1 MKNFDCITPNKEHLL
16 ICFFLCL
23 ALGLYADEKID
34 SIKAKE
40 APVVSD
46 TILRS
51 IQYPTNALIL
61 PGVVVYGKYPKMKIK
76 PFKNK
81 MEQELA
87 LSPSS
92 GFNPLGFIYWMLKLI
107 PQKHK
112 KMETAKEKN
121 QRILSEWDKYIAPA
135 EKKRLIFLR
144 AYSINGGSCI
154 VVARGMCYRKGI

>member
-46 TILRS
+46 TVL
-51 IQYPTNALIL
+51 
-61 PGVVVYGKYPKMKIK
+61 
-76 PFKNK
+76 
-81 MEQELA
+81 
-87 LSPSS
+87 
-92 GFNPLGFIYWMLKLI
+92 NPLAFIYWMLKLI

-135 EKKRLIFLR
+135 EKKD
-144 AYSINGGSCI
+144 
-154 VVARGMCYRKGI
+154 

>member
-23 ALGLYADEKID
+23 TLGLYADEKID

-46 TILRS
+46 TVLRS

-87 LSPSS
+87 LSPSR
-92 GFNPLGFIYWMLKLI
+92 GFNPLGFLLLLLNRI
-107 PQKHK
+107 PHKHK
-112 KMETAKEKN
+112 NMETAKEKN
-121 QRILSEWDKYIAPA
+121 QRILSEWDRYIAPA
-135 EKKRLIFLR
+135 EKKD
-144 AYSINGGSCI
+144 
-154 VVARGMCYRKGI
+154 

>member
-16 ICFFLCL
+16 ISFFLCL

-51 IQYPTNALIL
+51 IQYPTNTLIL

-92 GFNPLGFIYWMLKLI
+92 GFNPLAFIYWMLKLI

-135 EKKRLIFLR
+135 EKKD
-144 AYSINGGSCI
+144 
-154 VVARGMCYRKGI
+154 

>member
-23 ALGLYADEKID
+23 TLGLYADEKID

-40 APVVSD
+40 VPVVSD
-46 TILRS
+46 TVLRS
-51 IQYPTNALIL
+51 IQYPSNALIL

-87 LSPSS
+87 LSPSR
-92 GFNPLGFIYWMLKLI
+92 GFNPLGFLLLLLNRI
-107 PQKHK
+107 PHKHK
-112 KMETAKEKN
+112 NMETAKEKN
-121 QRILSEWDKYIAPA
+121 QRILSEWDRYIAPA
-135 EKKRLIFLR
+135 EKKD
-144 AYSINGGSCI
+144 
-154 VVARGMCYRKGI
+154 

>member
-1 MKNFDCITPNKEHLL
+1 
-16 ICFFLCL
+16 
-23 ALGLYADEKID
+23 
-34 SIKAKE
+34 
-40 APVVSD
+40 
-46 TILRS
+46 
-51 IQYPTNALIL
+51 
-61 PGVVVYGKYPKMKIK
+61 MKIK

-92 GFNPLGFIYWMLKLI
+92 GFNPLAFIYWMFKLI

-135 EKKRLIFLR
+135 EKKD
-144 AYSINGGSCI
+144 
-154 VVARGMCYRKGI
+154 

>member
-1 MKNFDCITPNKEHLL
+1 MKNFDCITSNKEHLL

-46 TILRS
+46 TVLRS

-87 LSPSS
+87 LSPSR
-92 GFNPLGFIYWMLKLI
+92 GFNPLGFLLLLLNRL
-107 PQKHK
+107 PHKHK
-112 KMETAKEKN
+112 NMETAKEKN
-121 QRILSEWDKYIAPA
+121 QRILSEWDRYIAPA
-135 EKKRLIFLR
+135 EKKD
-144 AYSINGGSCI
+144 
-154 VVARGMCYRKGI
+154 

>member
-46 TILRS
+46 TVLRS

-81 MEQELA
+81 KWNKSLRYLQVVVLTLWR
-87 LSPSS
+87 LSI
-92 GFNPLGFIYWMLKLI
+92 G
-107 PQKHK
+107 
-112 KMETAKEKN
+112 
-121 QRILSEWDKYIAPA
+121 
-135 EKKRLIFLR
+135 
-144 AYSINGGSCI
+144 C
-154 VVARGMCYRKGI
+154 

>member
-16 ICFFLCL
+16 ICLFLCL

-46 TILRS
+46 TVLRS
-51 IQYPTNALIL
+51 IQYPSNALIL

-87 LSPSS
+87 LSPSR
-92 GFNPLGFIYWMLKLI
+92 GFNPLGFLLLLLNRL

-121 QRILSEWDKYIAPA
+121 QRILSEWDRYIAPA
-135 EKKRLIFLR
+135 EKKD
-144 AYSINGGSCI
+144 
-154 VVARGMCYRKGI
+154 

>member
-1 MKNFDCITPNKEHLL
+1 MKNFDCITSNKEHLL

-40 APVVSD
+40 VPVVSD
-46 TILRS
+46 TVLRS

-87 LSPSS
+87 LSPSR
-92 GFNPLGFIYWMLKLI
+92 GFNPLGFLLLLLNQI
-107 PQKHK
+107 PHKHK
-112 KMETAKEKN
+112 NMETAKEKN
-121 QRILSEWDKYIAPA
+121 QRILSEWDRYIAPA
-135 EKKRLIFLR
+135 EKKD
-144 AYSINGGSCI
+144 
-154 VVARGMCYRKGI
+154 

>member
-16 ICFFLCL
+16 SCFFLCL

-46 TILRS
+46 TVLRS
-51 IQYPTNALIL
+51 IQYPSNALIL

-87 LSPSS
+87 LSPSR
-92 GFNPLGFIYWMLKLI
+92 GFNPLGFLLLLLNRL
-107 PQKHK
+107 PHKHK
-112 KMETAKEKN
+112 NMETAKEKN
-121 QRILSEWDKYIAPA
+121 QRILSEWDRYIAPA
-135 EKKRLIFLR
+135 AKKD
-144 AYSINGGSCI
+144 
-154 VVARGMCYRKGI
+154 

>member
-34 SIKAKE
+34 SIKATE
-40 APVVSD
+40 TSVVSD
-46 TILRS
+46 TVLRS

-87 LSPSS
+87 LSPSR
-92 GFNPLGFIYWMLKLI
+92 GFNPLGFLFLLLNQI
-107 PQKHK
+107 PHKHK
-112 KMETAKEKN
+112 NMETAKEKN
-121 QRILSEWDKYIAPA
+121 QRILSEWDRYIAPA
-135 EKKRLIFLR
+135 EKKD
-144 AYSINGGSCI
+144 
-154 VVARGMCYRKGI
+154 

>member
-1 MKNFDCITPNKEHLL
+1 MPMKR
-16 ICFFLCL
+16 
-23 ALGLYADEKID
+23 
-34 SIKAKE
+34 KAKE

-92 GFNPLGFIYWMLKLI
+92 GFNPLAFIYWMLKLI

-135 EKKRLIFLR
+135 EKKD
-144 AYSINGGSCI
+144 
-154 VVARGMCYRKGI
+154 

>member
-1 MKNFDCITPNKEHLL
+1 MRNFDCITPNKEHLL

-34 SIKAKE
+34 SIKATE
-40 APVVSD
+40 TSVVSD
-46 TILRS
+46 TVLRS

-87 LSPSS
+87 LSPSR
-92 GFNPLGFIYWMLKLI
+92 GFNPLSFLLLLLNRI
-107 PQKHK
+107 PHKHK
-112 KMETAKEKN
+112 NRETAKEKN
-121 QRILSEWDKYIAPA
+121 QRILSEWDRYIAPA
-135 EKKRLIFLR
+135 EKKD
-144 AYSINGGSCI
+144 
-154 VVARGMCYRKGI
+154 

>member
-1 MKNFDCITPNKEHLL
+1 M

-46 TILRS
+46 TVLRS

-61 PGVVVYGKYPKMKIK
+61 PGVVVFGKYPKMQIK

-92 GFNPLGFIYWMLKLI
+92 GF
-107 PQKHK
+107 
-112 KMETAKEKN
+112 
-121 QRILSEWDKYIAPA
+121 
-135 EKKRLIFLR
+135 
-144 AYSINGGSCI
+144 
-154 VVARGMCYRKGI
+154 

>member
-1 MKNFDCITPNKEHLL
+1 MKNFDCIAPNKEHLL
-16 ICFFLCL
+16 ICLLLCL
-23 ALGLYADEKID
+23 TTGLYADEKKD
-34 SIKAKE
+34 SIKTKE
-40 APVVSD
+40 PSAVSD
-46 TILRS
+46 SVVRS
-51 IQYPTNALIL
+51 IQYPTNELIL

-92 GFNPLGFIYWMLKLI
+92 GFNPLGFIFWMLKLI

-121 QRILSEWDKYIAPA
+121 QRILSEWDKYIAPV
-135 EKKRLIFLR
+135 KK
-144 AYSINGGSCI
+144 
-154 VVARGMCYRKGI
+154 KE